1 MRRTSKSSRGAFT
14 LIELLVVIAIIAILA
29 GMLLPAL
36 SNAKSKAQQTA
47 CANNLKQLNLCWMLY
62 SGDYSESLVLNE
74 IYVGPGSFSWIQG
87 YMNSDSRDSTNS
99 ALLENGTLFRYNQSV
114 GIYRCPADLGRS
126 TIGGAVH
133 RRVRSYSMNCYMNGI
148 DVGQVFDGQSGFK
161 VNKKT
166 ADITKPPPSQA
177 FVFLDEHQNS
187 IDDGCYGVS
196 PAGDMWYNLP
206 AMWHNRG
213 CNFSFADGHTELLRW
228 RDPRT
233 LALTVINSTKTANN
247 ADLKRLQSISATKN

>member
-1 MRRTSKSSRGAFT
+1 MRLIEKSSGGAFT

-36 SNAKSKAQQTA
+36 SNAKSKAQQTS
-47 CANNLKQLNLCWMLY
+47 CANNLRQLNLCWMLY
-62 SGDYSESLVLNE
+62 SGDHSESLIVND
-74 IYVGPGSFSWIQG
+74 IYVGPGSASWIQG
-87 YMNSDSRDSTNS
+87 YMQDNSPDSTNS
-99 ALLENGTLFRYNQSV
+99 TLLGKGSLFRYNQSI
-114 GIYRCPADLGRS
+114 GIYRCPSDLGRS
-126 TIGGAVH
+126 TISGVIYH
-133 RRVRSYSMNCYMNGI
+133 RVRSYSMNCYMNGI
-148 DVGQVFDGQSGFK
+148 DVGLVFASQPGFK

-166 ADITKPPPSQA
+166 ADITKPEPSQA

-187 IDDGCYGVS
+187 IDDGCYGVA

-213 CNFSFADGHTELLRW
+213 CNFSFADGHTELVKW

-233 LALTVINSTKTANN
+233 LAIKVINSIVTANN
-247 ADLKRLQSISATKN
+247 PDLKRLQAISATR

>member
-1 MRRTSKSSRGAFT
+1 MFCGDSKSRQRAFT

-29 GMLLPAL
+29 AMLLPAL
-36 SNAKSKAQQTA
+36 SNAKYKAQQTA
-47 CANNLKQLNLCWMLY
+47 CANNLRQLNLCWMLY
-62 SGDYSESLVLNE
+62 ALDQSESLIVND
-74 IYVGPGSFSWIQG
+74 IYVGPGSASWIQG
-87 YMNSDSRDSTNS
+87 YMQDNSQDSTNS
-99 ALLENGTLFRYNQSV
+99 TLLEKGSLFRYNQTL
-114 GIYRCPADLGRS
+114 GIYRCPSDLGRS
-126 TIGGAVH
+126 TIGGATH

-148 DVGQVFDGQSGFK
+148 DVGLVFDSKPGFK

-166 ADITKPPPSQA
+166 TDITKPPPSLA

-187 IDDGCYGVS
+187 LDDGCYGVS

-213 CNFSFADGHTELLRW
+213 CNFSFADGHTELIKW

-233 LALTVINSTKTANN
+233 LAIKVINSVVTANN
-247 ADLKRLQSISATKN
+247 PDLKRLQAISATK

>member
-1 MRRTSKSSRGAFT
+1 MRPSRKSRRGAFT

-47 CANNLKQLNLCWMLY
+47 CANNLRQLNLCWMLY
-62 SGDYSESLVLNE
+62 SGDQNE
-74 IYVGPGSFSWIQG
+74 NLIVNDIYVGTNSMSWIQG
-87 YMNSDSRDSTNS
+87 YMNGDSRDSTNS
-99 ALLENGTLFRYNQSV
+99 GLLTYGSLYRYNQSV

-126 TIGGAVH
+126 TIGGTVH

-148 DVGQVFDGQSGFK
+148 DVGLVFDSKPGFN

-166 ADITKPPPSQA
+166 TDITRPQPSQA

-213 CNFSFADGHTELLRW
+213 CNFSFADGHVELVKW

-233 LALTVINSTKTANN
+233 LALTVINSTTTANN
-247 ADLKRLQSISATKN
+247 LDLKRLQSISATK